1 MGNGAA
7 AVILGRG
14 HHFFRGQV
22 EVVGLFRPG
31 LGDFPILAELAVQVA
46 AGGGDGKRLAPGQD
60 VEEGFFFNGVQVDGA
75 GVAVHQAVIFALPVL
90 PDAAFPPVS
99 GQNLAVP
106 GAELALHQALVQLAG
121 EGGRMGRNQAVL
133 HRLGPGR
140 WGGEGQ
146 QRQGPGAGLD
156 KSPAVAPRG
165 A

>member
-1 MGNGAA
+1 MGDGAA
-7 AVILGRG
+7 AVIPGRG

-46 AGGGDGKRLAPGQD
+46 ARGGDGKREAPGQD

-106 GAELALHQALVQLAG
+106 GTELALHQALVHLAV
-121 EGGRMGRNQAVL
+121 EGGRMGRHEAVL
-133 HRLGPGR
+133 HRLGAGR
-140 WGGEGQ
+140 PGGEGQ

-156 KSPAVAPRG
+156 KSPAAAPTG